1 MNSQIACQSSAT
13 ELKENRSIGD
23 TDRQI
28 MFIINSYAENN
39 ENMNKLQAKLVQC
52 DILIMLLTKQL
63 QLECIKKIVEEII
76 N

>member
-13 ELKENRSIGD
+13 ELKEKRSIGD

-28 MFIINSYAENN
+28 MFIINSCAENN
-39 ENMNKLQAKLVQC
+39 ANMNKLQAKLVQC